1 MKAKKVLILLLFFIL
16 PVRWLYAQTL
26 PNEFHFLDDNE
37 RFVRIPFKF
46 INNLIIIPISINKS
60 DTLHFIL
67 DSGVRRPII
76 TELGLKE
83 SLVLNY
89 SRKSKIYGLGID
101 EPIEVLQSY
110 GNDIRIGDYIAS
122 FQSVYVLLQN
132 DFNLST
138 SMGTSVHGLIGY
150 DVYKNSIVEI
160 NYDTKYITFHNPKY
174 YKLRGFKRRYDIIP
188 LKIHRYKPY
197 FNVQIAINDSVRYPA
212 LMLLDTGA
220 SDAVWLFDTEK
231 NAILKPDV
239 VIPSFLGKGLNG
251 DIFGSIGRLN
261 SVYLGKYRLKDPIV
275 ALPDSASISGRLFFD
290 DRNGSIGGEIL
301 RHFRLVVDYPN
312 ERIIL
317 YPSRKYHASFNYNMA
332 GVEVV
337 TPIPGFPYYEIS
349 KIYPDSPGFD
359 AGLKV
364 GDRILS
370 INYKIDKDWKLDA
383 IHELFRSKSGR
394 KIKMKI
400 MRNGEK
406 HTFKFTLKGK
416 I

>member
-1 MKAKKVLILLLFFIL
+1 M
-16 PVRWLYAQTL
+16 
-26 PNEFHFLDDNE
+26 
-37 RFVRIPFKF
+37 
-46 INNLIIIPISINKS
+46 
-60 DTLHFIL
+60 
-67 DSGVRRPII
+67 
-76 TELGLKE
+76 
-83 SLVLNY
+83 
-89 SRKSKIYGLGID
+89 
-101 EPIEVLQSY
+101 
-110 GNDIRIGDYIAS
+110 
-122 FQSVYVLLQN
+122 
-132 DFNLST
+132 
-138 SMGTSVHGLIGY
+138 
-150 DVYKNSIVEI
+150 
-160 NYDTKYITFHNPKY
+160 
-174 YKLRGFKRRYDIIP
+174 
-188 LKIHRYKPY
+188 
-197 FNVQIAINDSVRYPA
+197 QIAINDSVRYPA

-394 KIKMKI
+394 KIKIKI